1 MKAKSKSEI
10 AAAAG
15 VSIDTLRKWMQPFQ
29 KELEAMGLKPG
40 NRVLPPRIVKFLAD
54 KLCIDIGD

>member
-29 KELEAMGLKPG
+29 KELEAMGLKSS